1 MVENFCSLSE
11 RGYEKKSF
19 TRAGHTLWEK
29 KRKRQMNKIQSID
42 GGREPKDQKGATEET
57 RDEKRLQKV
66 EEKTKGDEKMR
77 LFILTRFSIY
87 EPNSQAYHHPL
98 EVLFSEARMA
108 AKFLVFEALGV
119 AAMKAMVGGACIHW
133 IVCTSTLLPARWLG
147 KLQALLESTGKSFE
161 LVRLAPGE
169 GNIWRFAA
177 NYRFGAA
184 PYATCRLD
192 DDDAL
197 CAEYYNLLSVH
208 AREKPGTIV
217 SFFRGRHAS
226 LENGVVTTHQK
237 MVSQPWNAQGM
248 ARINGN
254 IYAAGDHT
262 KVVANNGREHKIIQD
277 HSPGVYIQFL
287 DPKFTVTKRKWRSEE
302 PPGQKR

>member
-1 MVENFCSLSE
+1 VRLFARFACYVTYRCVDRRLFSLSQSEKSQMVENFCSLSE

-169 GNIWRFAA
+169 GNIWTTTTPCAQNTTTSCPCMHEKNPEPLCRFS
-177 NYRFGAA
+177 GEG
-184 PYATCRLD
+184 TRL
-192 DDDAL
+192 
-197 CAEYYNLLSVH
+197 
-208 AREKPGTIV
+208 
-217 SFFRGRHAS
+217 
-226 LENGVVTTHQK
+226 
-237 MVSQPWNAQGM
+237 
-248 ARINGN
+248 
-254 IYAAGDHT
+254 
-262 KVVANNGREHKIIQD
+262 
-277 HSPGVYIQFL
+277 
-287 DPKFTVTKRKWRSEE
+287 
-302 PPGQKR
+302 